1 MKIIKKNICLI
12 AILSGVV
19 GLSACSQ
26 DDAPTPDGG
35 TDNGNTIRFTT
46 AIAGFTGSDATADP
60 GTRATINDN
69 GTNTPGAVSR
79 VSVDALLQ
87 HGGETLLL
95 THNGTEVHLTIDGQN
110 ADSLLL
116 Q

>member
-46 AIAGFTGSDATADP
+46 AIAGFTGSDATDSP
-60 GTRATINDN
+60 GTRATINDDGKGSFNN
-69 GTNTPGAVSR
+69 GDNC
-79 VSVDALLQ
+79 LLY
-87 HGGETLLL
+87 TSPRPR
-95 THNGTEVHLTIDGQN
+95 D
-110 ADSLLL
+110 
-116 Q
+116 

>member
-46 AIAGFTGSDATADP
+46 AIAGSQAVMPPIPPAHEPPSTTTA
-60 GTRATINDN
+60 RAASTTVTKRRYSSPMRTAPN
-69 GTNTPGAVSR
+69 P
-79 VSVDALLQ
+79 L
-87 HGGETLLL
+87 
-95 THNGTEVHLTIDGQN
+95 
-110 ADSLLL
+110 
-116 Q
+116 

>member
-26 DDAPTPDGG
+26 DDALTPDSG

-46 AIAGFTGSDATADP
+46 AIAGFTGSDAAAPAHAPPSTTTVRAASPTATKRRLLESPIQIQGHCLSQKDTP
-60 GTRATINDN
+60 PPTR
-69 GTNTPGAVSR
+69 
-79 VSVDALLQ
+79 
-87 HGGETLLL
+87 
-95 THNGTEVHLTIDGQN
+95 TERGLP
-110 ADSLLL
+110 A
-116 Q
+116 

>member
-26 DDAPTPDGG
+26 DDALTPDSG

-46 AIAGFTGSDATADP
+46 AIAGFTGSDAAADP
-60 GTRATINDN
+60 ATRATIND
-69 GTNTPGAVSR
+69 
-79 VSVDALLQ
+79 
-87 HGGETLLL
+87 
-95 THNGTEVHLTIDGQN
+95 DGKGKFQ
-110 ADSLLL
+110 
-116 Q
+116 QR

>member
-26 DDAPTPDGG
+26 DDALTPDSG

-46 AIAGFTGSDATADP
+46 AIAGFTGSDAAADP
-60 GTRATINDN
+60 ATRATINDDGKGSFNN
-69 GTNTPGAVSR
+69 G
-79 VSVDALLQ
+79 DK
-87 HGGETLLL
+87 
-95 THNGTEVHLTIDGQN
+95 TEIFIAHEDRAPNPL
-110 ADSLLL
+110 
-116 Q
+116 

>member
-26 DDAPTPDGG
+26 DDALAPDGG

-46 AIAGFTGSDATADP
+46 SIAGFTGSDAADKL
-60 GTRATINDN
+60 GTRATINPEDGKGSFAN
-69 GTNTPGAVSR
+69 G
-79 VSVDALLQ
+79 D
-87 HGGETLLL
+87 ET
-95 THNGTEVHLTIDGQN
+95 TIIGFAYIGTSIVTKEHPATYKD
-110 ADSLLL
+110 
-116 Q
+116 